1 MFRKRRTILNGV
13 ELPEEFSGS
22 SIINN
27 VAISGDGTKYAYVS
41 RDSGLVTGDMPEDGR
56 LEVDGNVINY
66 QKGTGRHGINVRGS
80 GVYMSSISGGS
91 VVISSGVSQIS
102 IGGSDLEF
110 EVDKGYEGVNRVS
123 FKESVNDVNLALSDD
138 GKVYV
143 KGLTSGEPE
152 YKGERL
158 FVDGLEGILSLP
170 KSNPNLE
177 IDIKTSAGDVDGE
190 VAHKG
195 IIRTSAGDISIE
207 LYAPL
212 TVEANTS
219 AGDVRVKSM
228 ISEGRG
234 VYTPPNAKSL
244 GTLVLDTSAGD
255 IKVNYMLR

>member
-1 MFRKRRTILNGV
+1 MFRKKRTILNGV
-13 ELPEEFSGS
+13 ELPEEFSSS

-27 VAISGDGTKYAYVS
+27 VAISGDGAKYAYVS
-41 RDSGLVTGDMPEDGR
+41 RDGGLVTGDMPEDGK

-66 QKGTGRHGINVRGS
+66 KKGTGRSGINVRGS
-80 GVYMSSISGGS
+80 GVYMSSINGGS
-91 VVISSGVSQIS
+91 VVISSGGSQIS

-110 EVDKGYEGVNRVS
+110 EIDKGYERVNRVS
-123 FKESVNDVNLALSDD
+123 LKESANDINLALSPDD
-138 GKVYV
+138 KVYV

-152 YKGERL
+152 YHGERL
-158 FVDGLEGILSLP
+158 FVDGLKGTLSLP
-170 KSNPNLE
+170 KLNLNLE
-177 IDIKTSAGDVDGE
+177 MDVRTSAGDVDGE

-195 IIRTSAGDISIE
+195 RIRTSAGDISIE

-219 AGDVRVKSM
+219 AGEVRVKKM

-255 IKVNYMLR
+255 IKVNYML